1 MRFAF
6 IDAHRCE
13 FPIHLMCN
21 VLQVSSSGYYAW
33 RHRPRSTAQQRWES
47 LCQAVRDAFE
57 SFRAIYGSP
66 RVHRELL
73 ARGIKCSVNTVAK
86 IMRQLGLRSKVKRR
100 FRPTTNSNHAYEVA
114 PNTLDRQFNPAG
126 PNQAWSSDITYVPTG
141 EGWMYLA
148 VVQDMF
154 SRRIIG
160 WSMAGHLRTE
170 LVTKALTMA
179 LTQRTSDRVV
189 PLIHHSDRGLQYAS
203 NDYQE
208 LLAHHSITP
217 SMSRKG
223 NCWDNAVTES
233 FFGSLK
239 TELVHHERYAARA
252 DARRSL
258 FDYIERFYNRQRRHS
273 TLGYVS
279 PVEYEMAHT

>member
-1 MRFAF
+1 MRFSF
-6 IDAHRCE
+6 IHGHRGE
-13 FPIHLMCN
+13 FPIWLMCD
-21 VLQVSSSGYYAW
+21 VLQVSPSGYYAW
-33 RHRPRSTAQQRWES
+33 RRRSQSAARRRWES
-47 LCQAVRDAFE
+47 LCDAIREVFE
-57 SFRAIYGSP
+57 SFREIYGSP

-73 ARGIKCSVNTVAK
+73 ARGIQCCVNTVAK
-86 IMRQLGLRSKVKRR
+86 IMQQLGLRSKVKRQ

-114 PNTLDRQFNPAG
+114 PNTLNRQFDQAG

-148 VVQDMF
+148 VVQDVF

-160 WSMAGHLRTE
+160 WSMADHLRTE

-179 LTQRTSDRVV
+179 LQQRRADR
-189 PLIHHSDRGLQYAS
+189 PTRLIHHSDQGVQYAS
-203 NDYQE
+203 DAYQQI
-208 LLAHHSITP
+208 LDDHSITP

-223 NCWDNAVTES
+223 DCWDNAVTES
-233 FFGSLK
+233 FFGTLK
-239 TELVHHERYAARA
+239 TELVHHERYATRA
-252 DARRSL
+252 DAKHSI

-279 PVEYEMAHT
+279 PVEYEMAHH